1 VEIIWLT
8 RLLEVILLLFVVAP
22 DLFATEALLLKIDL
36 ATFEIYQVVGIDR
49 ALAAV
54 HVPQI

>member
-1 VEIIWLT
+1 MEIIWLT